1 MAGAGI
7 IDSHVHLLPG
17 RIGEK
22 VRGIFEAGEAAGR
35 FVLAYPSD
43 HSEVVA
49 SLRGEGVVGAWS
61 LPYAH
66 KPGVADGLNEASA
79 LIAERHSGDGFT
91 VTGGATVHPGDDD
104 PAGVVERAVTVHGL
118 KVMKLHCSVGGFSVD
133 DPALAPALAAA
144 ARHRM
149 PTVVHLGHS
158 SDGLTEEHELESL
171 RNVCTS
177 HPDLPVVLAHFG
189 HHAAPEAADLFGF
202 PNFHADLTPVVTA
215 APNVTR
221 EILSRWHGR
230 ILFGTDAPN
239 TAVSVT
245 AHLAWLDGFGL
256 DDAETAAITGV
267 NARRLVSEV
276 AC

>member
-1 MAGAGI
+1 MAGTGI

-79 LIAERHSGDGFT
+79 LIAERHSGEGFT

-104 PAGVVERAVTVHGL
+104 PAGVVERAVSLHGL
-118 KVMKLHCSVGGFSVD
+118 KVLKLHCSVGGFGVD

-158 SDGLTEEHELESL
+158 SDGLTEEHEPMHRTPLYLSPRTSRGSTGSVSMMPSRQQSPERTHGDSSL
-171 RNVCTS
+171 RS
-177 HPDLPVVLAHFG
+177 S
-189 HHAAPEAADLFGF
+189 ADRPGYFAEF
-202 PNFHADLTPVVTA
+202 FA
-215 APNVTR
+215 
-221 EILSRWHGR
+221 ILK
-230 ILFGTDAPN
+230 
-239 TAVSVT
+239 SVT
-245 AHLAWLDGFGL
+245 ARISTPPA
-256 DDAETAAITGV
+256 AE
-267 NARRLVSEV
+267 
-276 AC
+276 